1 MTDLSNLKLV
11 EEVIDIA
18 DDTTYVDAQEYPP
31 PVPEGTYTF
40 IQGKP
45 EFGANA
51 AGFLTANMT
60 HVVTGGDQ
68 DGAKLA
74 FDRVSDKP
82 FERQGVKVSMM
93 ADHIRAVYP
102 SADRPRP
109 RSHAEYAQ
117 ALEGAEG
124 KTFKAA
130 VGWEAGCNHAGTPQE
145 VDWSDKD
152 KVYRVKGSRNM
163 PSNGNGP
170 LSEFPC
176 PTCGQPL
183 RARSRIDRRIA
194 AQ

>member
-11 EEVIDIA
+11 EEVIEVA
-18 DDTTYVDAQEYPP
+18 DDSSYADAQEYPP

-45 EFGANA
+45 EFGANSK
-51 AGFLTANMT
+51 GFLTANMT
-60 HVVTGGDQ
+60 HVVTGGEH

-74 FDRVSDKP
+74 FDRISDKP
-82 FERQGVKVSMM
+82 FDRQGVKVSMM

-124 KTFKAA
+124 KTFKAV
-130 VGWEAGCNHAGTPQE
+130 VGWEAGCNHQDTPQE
-145 VDWSDKD
+145 VAWEDKE
-152 KVYRVKGSRNM
+152 KVFRVKGARNM
-163 PSNGNGP
+163 PQNGNGAQ
-170 LSEFPC
+170 SEFPC

>member
-1 MTDLSNLKLV
+1 MVDLSALKLV
-11 EEVIDIA
+11 PENIEVA
-18 DDTTYVDAQEYPP
+18 DDTTYQDAQEFPP

-40 IQGKP
+40 LQGKP
-45 EFGANA
+45 EFKATDDGYLGA
-51 AGFLTANMT
+51 TMT

-74 FDRVSDKP
+74 FDRMSDKT
-82 FERQGVKVSMM
+82 FDRQGVKVSMM

-124 KTFKAA
+124 KPFKAA

-152 KVYRVKGSRNM
+152 KVFRVKGARNM
-163 PSNGNGP
+163 PQNGNGAQ
-170 LSEFPC
+170 SEFPC